1 MRCDPPLRGSLVTQY
16 KKLSHRRSL
25 LIFSLFSCLVFA
37 FITSLCVG
45 STYIHPSE
53 VIASLLNSR
62 GSNNDA
68 IIWEIRL
75 PRTLAAVVG
84 GAALALGG
92 AVVQASLRNPLASP
106 FTLGISSAAGFGAA
120 LAIVL
125 GAGRF
130 LKTYLGGVLVHS
142 HFPLII
148 SSFCFSLLVILVV
161 ILLAKWKGAAP
172 ETIILAGIA
181 MSFLFSAAT
190 SLVQFFGTTEQV
202 ASIVFWLFGS
212 LSKASWEGFWT
223 MLLALVT
230 SSIPLYK
237 WSYRYNALLIDD
249 EVAKNLGVNPERIR
263 LISMIL
269 ASLPNAVVISFLG
282 VIGFVC
288 LASPHIARMIIG
300 SNNKYLFPAS
310 MLVGANVLLLPDI
323 VSRTLLPPLIIPV
336 GIITSFLGVPVL
348 LYLLLKKKRHWY

>member
-1 MRCDPPLRGSLVTQY
+1 MRCDPPLSGSLVTQY

-25 LIFSLFSCLVFA
+25 LIFSLFFCLVFA

-45 STYIHPSE
+45 STYIHPPE
-53 VIASLLNSR
+53 VIASLLNNR

-130 LKTYLGGVLVHS
+130 LKTYLGGILVHS

-148 SSFCFSLLVILVV
+148 SSFCFSLFVILVV

-230 SSIPLYK
+230 SSIPLYR

-249 EVAKNLGVNPERIR
+249 EVAKNLGVNPEKTPFNQHDLSVAPQRCGHLFFGCYRLRVLGIPTHSKNDHRFQQRIP
-263 LISMIL
+263 
-269 ASLPNAVVISFLG
+269 LPRI
-282 VIGFVC
+282 
-288 LASPHIARMIIG
+288 
-300 SNNKYLFPAS
+300 
-310 MLVGANVLLLPDI
+310 D
-323 VSRTLLPPLIIPV
+323 VSGR
-336 GIITSFLGVPVL
+336 
-348 LYLLLKKKRHWY
+348 